1 IDRPGDQDF
10 FRIEGRAGEDV
21 VAEVYARRLDS
32 PLDSVLRLTDAAG
45 KELAV
50 NDDWEDKGYGLGTHH
65 ADSYL
70 RATLP
75 ADGVYYFRLSDTQNK
90 GGADYGYRLRISAPR
105 PDFELRVTPSSLNAR
120 AGLSVPFTVFALR
133 RDGFSNEISV
143 TLKEAPPGFR
153 LSGGRI
159 AAGQDQARMTLTAG
173 ATEAGE
179 PVGIEL
185 EGRAKVCGREIVHR
199 AVPAEDMMQAFA
211 YRHLVPVK
219 QLAVAVTGRGGF
231 RAPKVMGE
239 SPVKIVPGGTALV
252 RIEGPG
258 YLDRFRFELI
268 DAPQG
273 ITIREVKSI
282 GSGAEILLGS
292 DAGKAKPGLQG
303 NLIVNLVPI
312 PGRGGAGKSPPV
324 QRRVA
329 AGTLPAIAFEIV
341 APRTEP

>member
-1 IDRPGDQDF
+1 
-10 FRIEGRAGEDV
+10 
-21 VAEVYARRLDS
+21 
-32 PLDSVLRLTDAAG
+32 
-45 KELAV
+45 
-50 NDDWEDKGYGLGTHH
+50 
-65 ADSYL
+65 
-70 RATLP
+70 
-75 ADGVYYFRLSDTQNK
+75 
-90 GGADYGYRLRISAPR
+90 
-105 PDFELRVTPSSLNAR
+105 
-120 AGLSVPFTVFALR
+120 
-133 RDGFSNEISV
+133 
-143 TLKEAPPGFR
+143 
-153 LSGGRI
+153 
-159 AAGQDQARMTLTAG
+159 
-173 ATEAGE
+173 
-179 PVGIEL
+179 
-185 EGRAKVCGREIVHR
+185 
-199 AVPAEDMMQAFA
+199 
-211 YRHLVPVK
+211 
-219 QLAVAVTGRGGF
+219 
-231 RAPKVMGE
+231 MGE

-273 ITIREVKSI
+273 ITIREVKNI